1 VSAFQAFDSTQRFF
15 PGPYSPGKGC
25 VGLPGLNRNLTRFD
39 FTVFLPVK
47 TLLSVAFQAI
57 RLQVPD
63 PLFWGES
70 NSWISVDDRFNFW
83 TARIMP
89 GSPRPIVCSFESRRA
104 DEMSALIARHG
115 GQPLSAPSMREIP
128 IEDNPIAI
136 RFVEEAIAAKFP
148 IVILLTGVGTEALFE
163 VARSQNLH
171 AALLEAFRK
180 SSLIIRGPKP
190 AAVLSRLGLKYAVR
204 APEPNTWRELIE
216 AIDQSEI
223 RIAGQNVAVQE
234 YGLPNARLYAEL
246 EARGAIVTPIP
257 VYRWALPEDMAPLH
271 RALQETAAGNVDILL
286 FTSANQVSNVLE
298 IAEQGG
304 HLAAIRGAIEDRT
317 LLASIG
323 PTCSEFLSEKNW
335 PVHFEASPP
344 KMGPLVRGAIDV
356 WQSRRT
362 E

>member
-1 VSAFQAFDSTQRFF
+1 
-15 PGPYSPGKGC
+15 
-25 VGLPGLNRNLTRFD
+25 
-39 FTVFLPVK
+39 
-47 TLLSVAFQAI
+47 
-57 RLQVPD
+57 
-63 PLFWGES
+63 
-70 NSWISVDDRFNFW
+70 
-83 TARIMP
+83 MP
-89 GSPRPIVCSFESRRA
+89 GSSRPTVCSFESRRA
-104 DEMSALIARHG
+104 DEMSSLIARHG

-136 RFVEEAIAAKFP
+136 QFVEEAITGKFP

-223 RIAGQNVAVQE
+223 SIQGQHVAVQE

-298 IAEQGG
+298 TAEQGG
-304 HLAAIRGAIEDRT
+304 HLEGIRAAIEDRT
-317 LLASIG
+317 LVASIG
-323 PTCSEFLSEKNW
+323 PTCSEFLSEKGW